1 MTEAISRSEQADLLR
16 LIRQRERVAK
26 TAAAQ
31 RAAQLRA
38 DFETQLDRKYSFN
51 ERPVWAAAFQAAQ
64 AATDEAASRIADECE
79 RLGIPKEF
87 APSISLTW
95 YARGENAV
103 KERRIELRR
112 LAHVH
117 IEAAEKRTRTEI
129 ERMSLQAQTD
139 LIATGLSQKAKAFLV
154 AMPSVDTLMPGVQVD
169 YVERLLISSKDRS
182 CDSFT

>member
-1 MTEAISRSEQADLLR
+1 MILKTRLRSPTRTKSES
-16 LIRQRERVAK
+16 I
-26 TAAAQ
+26 
-31 RAAQLRA
+31 
-38 DFETQLDRKYSFN
+38 
-51 ERPVWAAAFQAAQ
+51 AF
-64 AATDEAASRIADECE
+64 
-79 RLGIPKEF
+79 
-87 APSISLTW
+87 
-95 YARGENAV
+95 V